1 MAFTLTMA
9 VGPGAILALGSALVS
24 GAFAVL
30 VFRQFIGRR
39 RAYQLAWGVGL
50 ALFALASALEYVSE
64 LAGGWTEPLYRTYFA
79 LHPTLVAVLG
89 LGTIYLLANKKVG
102 HAFLAYIL
110 VIFAILLFFTATA
123 VIAVSE
129 SEPGRIL
136 CGPEAEV
143 CEQGRIVGG
152 TAMPDSVRSL
162 SQLFTYP
169 GAIALIGGAIY
180 SWRKTRSSYNLLI
193 AVGAILMTIGG
204 ILTRYVSPEFL
215 YIFLLAGI
223 AVMFGGFLRS
233 LEVSRAPS
241 PEPTP
246 SSLS

>member
-1 MAFTLTMA
+1 
-9 VGPGAILALGSALVS
+9 
-24 GAFAVL
+24 
-30 VFRQFIGRR
+30 
-39 RAYQLAWGVGL
+39 
-50 ALFALASALEYVSE
+50 
-64 LAGGWTEPLYRTYFA
+64 
-79 LHPTLVAVLG
+79 
-89 LGTIYLLANKKVG
+89 
-102 HAFLAYIL
+102 
-110 VIFAILLFFTATA
+110 
-123 VIAVSE
+123 
-129 SEPGRIL
+129 
-136 CGPEAEV
+136 
-143 CEQGRIVGG
+143 
-152 TAMPDSVRSL
+152 MPDSVRSL
-162 SQLFTYP
+162 SQLFTYL